1 MSSSLV
7 QSPIPIRID
16 GNGDL
21 PIYLQI
27 KYQLSYLITTERLA
41 PGARLPS
48 VRNLAEQLGIN
59 QHTVA
64 RAYQELQA
72 DGLIDSSVGRG
83 SFVKRFGDQDRVHG
97 VRHERLGEVLAEA
110 RRRGRSL
117 GFSDTEIIQHLTS
130 MTHQHSVP
138 CRIVYVDQVP
148 HTAVKYAGRL
158 EAHLGGEV
166 AATAVTLDG
175 IINGDDEARASLGE
189 AFYVVTVAR
198 NVPLLEQHLPRYAP
212 AHEVITIVAEL
223 LPRTTAALAAMA
235 PGTRAVMLTE
245 ERYIYSS
252 LNLVS
257 VYSPL
262 DPSKVEAFTP
272 KSSAKF
278 IQAATKAECVLY
290 TFGVANE
297 LDAMELEEEGVT
309 ASRLQLEFDIGPESV
324 RKLRRVFGVGE
335 RGVEV

>member
-7 QSPIPIRID
+7 QTPIPIRID

-41 PGARLPS
+41 PGARLPP
-48 VRNLAEQLGIN
+48 VRNLAEQLSIN

-64 RAYQELQA
+64 QAYRELQA
-72 DGLIDSSVGRG
+72 DGLIDSAVGRG
-83 SFVKRFGDQDRVHG
+83 SFVKRFGDQDRVHA

-138 CRIVYVDQVP
+138 CRAVYVDQMP
-148 HTAVKYAGRL
+148 HTAAKYAGRL
-158 EAHLGGEV
+158 EAHLGGAV
-166 AATAVTLDG
+166 AASPVTLDALIDG
-175 IINGDDEARASLGE
+175 SDEARALLGE
-189 AFYVVTVAR
+189 VFYVVTVAR
-198 NVPLLEQHLPRYAP
+198 NVPLLEQHLPRYAA

-223 LPRTTAALAAMA
+223 LPRTTAALGAIA
-235 PGTRAVMLTE
+235 PDTRAVMFTE

-262 DPSKVEAFTP
+262 DPSKVQAFTP
-272 KSSAKF
+272 ESSSKF
-278 IQAATKAECVLY
+278 IQAAKKAELIFY

-297 LDAMELEEEGVT
+297 LDEMKLEERGVS
-309 ASRLQLEFDIGPESV
+309 APRLQLEFDIGTESV

-335 RGVEV
+335 LGAGG

>member
-7 QSPIPIRID
+7 QAPVPIRID

-41 PGARLPS
+41 PGARLPP

-59 QHTVA
+59 HHTVA

-83 SFVKRFGDQDRVHG
+83 SFVKRFGDQDRVHA

-117 GFSDTEIIQHLTS
+117 GFSETEILQHLTS

-138 CRIVYVDQVP
+138 CRTVYVDQAP
-148 HTAVKYAGRL
+148 HTAVKYAARL
-158 EAHLGGEV
+158 EALLDGDV
-166 AATAVTLDG
+166 AATPVTLDG
-175 IINGDDEARASLGE
+175 IIKGDDEARALLGE
-189 AFYVVTVAR
+189 VFYVVTVAR
-198 NVPLLEQHLPRYAP
+198 NVPLLEQHLPRYVP

-223 LPRTTAALAAMA
+223 LPRTTSALAALA
-235 PGTRAVMLTE
+235 PDTRAVMFTE

-272 KSSAKF
+272 TSSAKF
-278 IQAATKAECVLY
+278 IQAATKATCIFY

-297 LDAMELEEEGVT
+297 LNELKLEEQGVT
-309 ASRLQLEFDIGPESV
+309 APRLQLEFDIGPESV
-324 RKLRRVFGVGE
+324 RKLRRVFGVGK
-335 RGVEV
+335 RGAGV